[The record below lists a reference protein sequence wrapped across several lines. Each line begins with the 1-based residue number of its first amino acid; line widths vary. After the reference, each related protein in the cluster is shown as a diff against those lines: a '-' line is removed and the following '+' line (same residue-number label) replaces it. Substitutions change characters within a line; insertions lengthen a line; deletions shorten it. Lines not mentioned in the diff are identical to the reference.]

1 MPNEERKRKIEY
13 KEESDGDVHVTDEAS
28 VTSSDSDTEETDE
41 DRYTASSGN

>member
-28 VTSSDSDTEETDE
+28 VTSDSDTETDE